1 MVAGGIAQ
9 TPTYLS
15 GLGKEAVQN
24 EFKKQVDS
32 FVANKVDFLIA
43 EVLCVYFTKY
53 INFTLQHHPFFVL
66 SNVYIL
72 TLFKLINSSSISIT
86 IN

>member
-1 MVAGGIAQ
+1 MKGINDAACRIAREVANEGDALVAGGIAQ

-15 GLGKEAVQN
+15 GLGKEAVQA

-43 EVLCVYFTKY
+43 EVY
-53 INFTLQHHPFFVL
+53 I
-66 SNVYIL
+66 
-72 TLFKLINSSSISIT
+72 
-86 IN
+86 